1 MFNNISPILICCP
14 RHKKG
19 GRDQLQLDVTL
30 ITSASQPCLPL
41 KTQEEIVDFCPNW
54 IVKGQLMPLLQ
65 SNLTTTA
72 ASLVT
77 RPKKHEHVIPVL
89 HNWHWL
95 PVHKRTS
102 FKMLL
107 MTFKVLNGKSCLY
120 YLN

>member
-1 MFNNISPILICCP
+1 MLKNISPILICYP

-30 ITSASQPCLPL
+30 IPSASQPCLPL
-41 KTQEEIVDFCPNW
+41 KTQEEIVDFCRNW
-54 IVKGQLMPLLQ
+54 IVKGELMPLLHP
-65 SNLTTTA
+65 NLTTTA

-77 RPKKHEHVIPVL
+77 RSKKHEHVTPVI

-107 MTFKVLNGKSCLY
+107 MTFKVVNEKSY
-120 YLN
+120 AYII

>member
-1 MFNNISPILICCP
+1 MLNNISPILICCP

-19 GRDQLQLDVTL
+19 GRDQLHLDLTL
-30 ITSASQPCLPL
+30 TTCTSASQPCLPL
-41 KTQEEIVDFCPNW
+41 KTQEEIDFCSNW
-54 IVKGQLMPLLQ
+54 IVKGQLMPLLHP
-65 SNLTTTA
+65 NLTTTA

-77 RPKKHEHVIPVL
+77 RSKKHEHVTPVL

-107 MTFKVLNGKSCLY
+107 MTFKVLNGKSY
-120 YLN
+120 AYII